1 MKKQQTRKAN
11 KALFVGRFQPFHL
24 GHLSVIK
31 EILKKHDQVIIV
43 IGSAE
48 DNYSKENPFT
58 AGERFEMIYN
68 TLIDEGIDWKQFHI
82 MPVRNIE
89 NYSIWTTHVDQ
100 YLPSGIVAV
109 YSGSPIVQELYK
121 QYGKYEVKSVKIKK
135 KISATIVREKMKKGN
150 KSWKKDVPKKVAEVI
165 VKVKGED
172 RIKHLIV

>member
-1 MKKQQTRKAN
+1 MKKQQAKKAN

-24 GHLSVIK
+24 GHLSAIK
-31 EILKKHDQVIIV
+31 AILKKHDQVIIV

-48 DNYSKENPFT
+48 DNYAKENPFT

-68 TLIDEGIDWKQFHI
+68 TLIDEGIEWKQFHI

-100 YLPSGIVAV
+100 YLPKGISTI

-121 QYGKYEVKSVKIKK
+121 QYGKYDVKPVKMSK
-135 KISATIVREKMKKGN
+135 KISATIVRNKMKKGI
-150 KSWKKDVPKKVAEVI
+150 KTWKKDVPEKVAEVI
-165 VKVKGED
+165 IKVRGED